1 LATDTLEKD
10 PKVARNE
17 QIVRAFI
24 QAWHEKDTDAA
35 VALLSPDIEYIN
47 QPLDPVV
54 GHDAVRNLIQ
64 SILDK
69 TVWVKWELRNVFG
82 RGNTVCTE
90 RLDRWDFDG
99 KGVGLELPCVG
110 MFDVND
116 EGKITGWRDY
126 FDNQLWFSKGG
137 PAL

>member
-1 LATDTLEKD
+1 MSADALEKD

-17 QIVRAFI
+17 KVVRAFI
-24 QAWHEKDTDAA
+24 QAWHDKDTDAA

-54 GHDAVRNLIQ
+54 GRDAVRALIQ

-69 TVWVKWELRNVFG
+69 THYVEWKLRNVFG
-82 RGNTVCTE
+82 AGNTVCTE
-90 RLDRWDFDG
+90 RLDCWDFDG
-99 KGVGLELPCVG
+99 NGIGLELPCIG
-110 MFDVND
+110 MFDLTED
-116 EGKITGWRDY
+116 GKIRGWRDY
-126 FDNQLWFSKGG
+126 FDNQLWFTKGG